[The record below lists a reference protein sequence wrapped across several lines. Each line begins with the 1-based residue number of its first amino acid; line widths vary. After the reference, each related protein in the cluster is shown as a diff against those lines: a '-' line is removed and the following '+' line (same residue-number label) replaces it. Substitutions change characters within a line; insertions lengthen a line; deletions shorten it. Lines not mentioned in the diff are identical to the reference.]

1 MIIHR
6 RREST
11 PEGLAGLRRGDT
23 IAGYE
28 IERVLGTGG
37 MGVVYEATQLSLKRR
52 VALKVIAAAASLD
65 GTVRERFRREGKLQ
79 AVIEHPHILPVYEAG
94 ESRGRLFIAMRL
106 VHGPTLKAI
115 AAARSL
121 DQHRTVRILG
131 DVAHALD
138 AAHRAGLIHRDVK
151 PQNILV
157 DHGDFS
163 YLADFGLTKT
173 SDESTLTRTGQLVGS
188 VAYMSPEQ
196 VRGERASEA
205 SDIYSFACVVYECL
219 VGLVPFPRESDHAVL
234 HAHVWDAPPRP
245 SEIRPELPRA
255 LDEVIA
261 RGMAKAPSARPQ
273 SACAL
278 VRDVRSALGL
288 EPEAAGDT
296 EASLGDLTARDDTST
311 ELRPARAAGA
321 RRSRRSLVAILGA
334 IALLIGAVAG
344 YALARDPARN
354 SGPQTPTVESDGP
367 GQPHAAAADAR
378 FGTDLNAAFVVLNA
392 TKARADRAL
401 AHANG
406 AAGQA
411 AALAALAGAY
421 RTAGADALEA
431 AAPSQAVAARNALG
445 ASLARVADSYRR
457 LELAA
462 RRRDRHAYDHA
473 RSTLRRREAALG
485 DALRQLGR
493 LGYRFT

>member
-6 RREST
+6 RRES
-11 PEGLAGLRRGDT
+11 PPDGLAGARRGDT

-28 IERVLGTGG
+28 IECVLGTGG

-52 VALKVIAAAASLD
+52 VALKVIADGASPD
-65 GTVRERFRREGKLQ
+65 ATVRERFRREGKLQ
-79 AVIEHPHILPVYEAG
+79 ALIEHPHILPVYEAG

-121 DQHRTVRILG
+121 DQPRILRILS

-138 AAHRAGLIHRDVK
+138 AAHRAGLVHRDVK

-157 DHGDFS
+157 DHGDFA

-196 VRGERASEA
+196 VRGERATEA
-205 SDIYSFACVVYECL
+205 SDLYSFACVVYECL

-245 SEIRPELPRA
+245 SEIRPELPLA
-255 LDEVIA
+255 LDDVIA
-261 RGMAKAPSARPQ
+261 RAMAKAPSARPQ

-278 VRDVRSALGL
+278 VRDVQSALGL
-288 EPEAAGDT
+288 EPEPAADAEG
-296 EASLGDLTARDDTST
+296 SLGELTHGHDTGT
-311 ELRPARAAGA
+311 ELRSPRESGESRSNRILAPILAA
-321 RRSRRSLVAILGA
+321 L
-334 IALLIGAVAG
+334 ALLIGVAAGYVAAREPANGSAAGTLAAVAG
-344 YALARDPARN
+344 RRAPAPT
-354 SGPQTPTVESDGP
+354 SGES
-367 GQPHAAAADAR
+367 R
-378 FGTDLNAAFVVLNA
+378 FGTDLNAAFTALSASKARAEHTLKGANSA
-392 TKARADRAL
+392 RAQAGGLARLAAAYRKARADV
-401 AHANG
+401 
-406 AAGQA
+406 
-411 AALAALAGAY
+411 
-421 RTAGADALEA
+421 ADAQ
-431 AAPSQAVAARNALG
+431 APANAVAARNALG
-445 ASLARVADSYRR
+445 ASLARVAGSYRA

-462 RRRDRHAYDHA
+462 RRHTRQAYDEA
-473 RSTLRRREAALG
+473 RSALRRRKAALG
-485 DALRQLGR
+485 NALQQLEG
-493 LGYRFT
+493 LGYRVT